1 MSKKI
6 SLNIEGKVK
15 PNLSKLFKKFIVRKD
30 KEVSAKMAKYYK
42 LFPFLAQWSVDP
54 GDAEEILHYYGYL
67 DKNGNLVMNPE
78 KSHRR
83 ATLYDILDFD
93 EDDMDFDDYEEIYP
107 GPSEDDDENIYSE
120 LYPNDYWDALEQ
132 EGMNKK
138 KGKGG
143 KYKHSKGKKGK
154 NKGSEDYDDITKP
167 YSQGFIDEE
176 TGDEEDNTLS
186 KQYIFFYP
194 DYHDKT
200 DRLEF
205 NSLKEFDKFCSHNDF
220 LVPPYVGER
229 IAYRPVSHVC
239 LNPGAKERGVDEIM
253 GAENYHDMFFE
264 AGEELQVSYR

>member
-15 PNLSKLFKKFIVRKD
+15 PNLSKLFKKFIARKD
-30 KEVSAKMAKYYK
+30 EEIMSKMEEYYK
-42 LFPFLAQWSVDP
+42 IFPFLAQWDVAP
-54 GDAEEILHYYGYL
+54 EDAELILRYYGYI
-67 DKNGNLVMNPE
+67 DINGNIILNP
-78 KSHRR
+78 KKRKH
-83 ATLYDILDFD
+83 TLYELDD
-93 EDDMDFDDYEEIYP
+93 DFDDYEEIFP
-107 GPSEDDDENIYSE
+107 GSDDEEDDDDEDIYSE
-120 LYPNDYWDALEQ
+120 LYPNEYWDALEQ
-132 EGMNKK
+132 ESMGKK

-143 KYKHSKGKKGK
+143 KYKHSKTKKGK
-154 NKGSEDYDDITKP
+154 NKGSEDSIDITKP
-167 YSQGFIDEE
+167 YSQGFID
-176 TGDEEDNTLS
+176 DEEDEDGVLD
-186 KQYIFFYP
+186 KQYIYFYP

-205 NSLKEFDKFCSHNDF
+205 NSLKEFDKFCSHNEF

-264 AGEELQVSYR
+264 AGEELQVTYRQ